1 MTTHNNAYFTIDL
14 HSPLPRYYQI
24 KQNITDLIQ
33 NNLLR
38 AGDALPS
45 ERELGELYH
54 VNRMTVRQAITE
66 LTNQGVLRRLHGV
79 GTFVTEKTII
89 APIVPAVTGFSERI
103 RRAGMKPTSRVIA
116 LELIPGSPVI
126 TERLKLAPKAPLIS
140 LKRLRLIN
148 DEPLMLETSYLSY
161 TAFPELMDEDFSTQS
176 LYDLLAQRYE
186 APIVETDHTLE
197 PTLLTPD
204 ESAYF
209 DLKSG
214 HPAMLV
220 HVVAYTTN
228 RQPVEFCKSVIRGD
242 RCRYYFTANTQ
253 SPMIVR

>member
-1 MTTHNNAYFTIDL
+1 MSSNHHAYFTIDL
-14 HSPLPRYYQI
+14 NSPLPRYYQI
-24 KQNITDLIQ
+24 KQNITELIQ

-45 ERELGELYH
+45 ERELSELYS

-66 LTNQGVLRRLHGV
+66 LTTQGVLRRLHGV

-89 APIVPAVTGFSERI
+89 APIIPAVTGFSERI
-103 RRAGMKPTSRVIA
+103 RKAGMKPASRVIA

-126 TERLKLAPKAPLIS
+126 TERLGLESKAPLLS
-140 LKRLRLIN
+140 LKRLRLID
-148 DEPLMLETSYLSY
+148 DEPLMIETSYLSY
-161 TAFPELMDEDFSTQS
+161 TAFPDLLDEDFSVQS
-176 LYDLLAQRYE
+176 LYDLLAARYHS
-186 APIVETDHTLE
+186 PVIETDHTLE

-204 ESAYF
+204 ESPYF
-209 DLKSG
+209 ELKSG
-214 HPAMLV
+214 QPAMLV

-253 SPMIVR
+253 SPMIAR